1 MNFDSLM
8 PPLSWYGCYD
18 NKEFVPFYGLQ
29 AYKSENN
36 SSTCMLYN
44 YHSCN
49 IEVMNEQYK
58 KKYVRESTTTCC
70 SNSKRLNVRI
80 ILISKSN

>member
-1 MNFDSLM
+1 MFMLRAMNFDSLM

-58 KKYVRESTTTCC
+58 ERYVGKLFEKVLLLVVVIP
-70 SNSKRLNVRI
+70 NG
-80 ILISKSN
+80 